1 MKKTILKKRYKVKKQ
16 NIENWEEKRNKM
28 QEQNIENFAI
38 IGRRLINKKLCK
50 KIYLFK
56 KAQKWQF
63 VQTFLQEHLFSSNYH
78 PTNKNAESKL
88 LGILTSM

>member
-50 KIYLFK
+50 KNIPFQKSSKMAIFSNVFTRTSFFFK
-56 KAQKWQF
+56 
-63 VQTFLQEHLFSSNYH
+63 LSSDQ
-78 PTNKNAESKL
+78 
-88 LGILTSM
+88 